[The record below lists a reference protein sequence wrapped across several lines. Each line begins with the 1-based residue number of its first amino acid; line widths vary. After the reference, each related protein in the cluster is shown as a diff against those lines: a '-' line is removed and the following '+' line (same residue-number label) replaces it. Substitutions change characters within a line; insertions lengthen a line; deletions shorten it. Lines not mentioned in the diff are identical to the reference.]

1 PKVRVPKVRVPK
13 VRAPT
18 AKLVPLLARRKIAG
32 RRRIVARKIV
42 RAAIVRAM
50 NALAMI
56 VRAAI
61 IRAMIALAAIARR
74 KIVRAAIV
82 RATSGRAPSGG
93 SRVAVPPSAATIAV
107 RLPSDA
113 SATTAAARPP
123 SAPLP
128 RAIAIAIAPR
138 RPRPPP
144 RRKAPT
150 RRRRRSSAPPPPS
163 TPAGASPTSP
173 PPPTPPPPP
182 PDPRDPD
189 GDDLFVDLSD
199 DAVKPGTL
207 TNVAG
212 IKFRDAGTIHE
223 YDAGDA
229 SYARGD
235 RVMVET
241 DRGPLPATV
250 AIASR
255 RMPSLDPL
263 RRILRPATDADA
275 RAQEKNAG
283 REREAYVF
291 CRQRIRERGLPMKM
305 VRVEYPLQ
313 SGKVLFYFSSE

>member
-1 PKVRVPKVRVPK
+1 QDR
-13 VRAPT
+13 
-18 AKLVPLLARRKIAG
+18 
-32 RRRIVARKIV
+32 
-42 RAAIVRAM
+42 
-50 NALAMI
+50 
-56 VRAAI
+56 
-61 IRAMIALAAIARR
+61 
-74 KIVRAAIV
+74 
-82 RATSGRAPSGG
+82 
-93 SRVAVPPSAATIAV
+93 
-107 RLPSDA
+107 
-113 SATTAAARPP
+113 RPP
-123 SAPLP
+123 QD
-128 RAIAIAIAPR
+128 R
-138 RPRPPP
+138 RPQDRPRGDRPRDERPRDDRPRGDHPRDDRPRGDRPPQDRSRGDRPRDERPGAERRQPGGRPAERRDDRRPPP
-144 RRKAPT
+144 ERRQRDDRRGPPAERPAPA
-150 RRRRRSSAPPPPS
+150 RDGDRDRA
-163 TPAGASPTSP
+163 ASPSP
-173 PPPTPPPPP
+173 AAAPQSADEATTTLQRPAAALDSGWGLPDEPAAADSAAAAEVARTPTVQPP